1 MFKNLYDNFAH
12 WFHDGRG
19 TVYFYSDPH
28 FNDPEM
34 VQLRKNYIGDEE
46 QIKRINSKIGKYDTL
61 VVLGDVGDIE
71 WVRKIRGYKVLV
83 MGNHDAGATNYKRK
97 KLWQLVSNNEY
108 TKQEIIEKFK
118 SPGVTVNVT
127 DTGIIGYYK
136 VETDNHLFD
145 EVYEGALMIAPNIIL
160 SHEPVEFPYAKNIH
174 GHDHSNWH
182 KGGINV
188 CAEHTDYAPV
198 PLKWLVEQGMLKA
211 PDIHRETID
220 GAIERKAK
228 KVKAKSFTKPPVKPK
243 KPQPPQRGEDAA
255 MCVCGLDWDEPEDD
269 FCL

>member
-34 VQLRKNYIGDEE
+34 VHLRKNYIGDEE

-83 MGNHDAGATNYKRK
+83 MGNHDKGASNYK
-97 KLWQLVSNNEY
+97 
-108 TKQEIIEKFK
+108 
-118 SPGVTVNVT
+118 
-127 DTGIIGYYK
+127 GIF
-136 VETDNHLFD
+136 N

-160 SHEPVEFPYAKNIH
+160 SHEPIEFPFAVNIH
-174 GHDHSNWH
+174 GHDHSNWYQ
-182 KGGINV
+182 GGINM
-188 CAEHTDYAPV
+188 CAEHINYTPV
-198 PLKWLVEQGMLKA
+198 PLKYLVEKGMLKA

-220 GAIERKAK
+220 KAIERKEK
-228 KVKAKSFTKPPVKPK
+228 RK
-243 KPQPPQRGEDAA
+243 
-255 MCVCGLDWDEPEDD
+255 
-269 FCL
+269 

>member
-34 VQLRKNYIGDEE
+34 VHLRKNYIGDEE

-71 WVRKIRGYKVLV
+71 WVKKIRGYKVLV
-83 MGNHDAGATNYKRK
+83 MGNHDVGATKYKRK
-97 KLWQLVSNNEY
+97 VIKEGFNGFLY
-108 TKQEIIEKFK
+108 TKEEVYQYMLKYFPHFNISITFDGEDWIA
-118 SPGVTVNVT
+118 TA
-127 DTGIIGYYK
+127 
-136 VETDNHLFD
+136 DNGLFD

-160 SHEPVEFPYAKNIH
+160 SHEPVNFPFAVNIH
-174 GHDHSNWH
+174 GHDHSNWYS
-182 KGGINV
+182 GGINM
-188 CAEHTDYAPV
+188 CAEYIDYTPI
-198 PLKWLVEQGMLKA
+198 PLKALIEKGMLKA

-220 GAIERKAK
+220 KAIDRKAK
-228 KVKAKSFTKPPVKPK
+228 RK
-243 KPQPPQRGEDAA
+243 
-255 MCVCGLDWDEPEDD
+255 
-269 FCL
+269 

>member
-34 VQLRKNYIGDEE
+34 VHLRKNYIGDEE

-61 VVLGDVGDIE
+61 VVLGDVGDVD

-83 MGNHDAGATNYKRK
+83 MGNHDMGATKYKRRVVRHMLDGMK
-97 KLWQLVSNNEY
+97 Y
-108 TKQEIIEKFK
+108 TKEEALAEAKNAYPSFYDIHIERKI
-118 SPGVTVNVT
+118 V
-127 DTGIIGYYK
+127 
-136 VETDNHLFD
+136 VEDGDPHAYWFIVVDDRLFD

-160 SHEPVEFPYAKNIH
+160 SHEPVEFPFARNIH
-174 GHDHSNWH
+174 GHDHSNWYPS
-182 KGGINV
+182 GINM
-188 CAEHTDYAPV
+188 CAEHIDYTPV
-198 PLKWLVEQGMLKA
+198 PLKDLVEKGMLKA

-220 GAIERKAK
+220 KAIDRKAK
-228 KVKAKSFTKPPVKPK
+228 RK
-243 KPQPPQRGEDAA
+243 
-255 MCVCGLDWDEPEDD
+255 
-269 FCL
+269 

>member
-34 VQLRKNYIGDEE
+34 VHLRKNYIGDEE

-83 MGNHDAGATNYKRK
+83 MGNHDAGATNYKRIK
-97 KLWQLVSNNEY
+97 SIKYFSPNIADGSEGDVMLKQALTVGYKYKGIEINDFGQSRAKYEY
-108 TKQEIIEKFK
+108 
-118 SPGVTVNVT
+118 
-127 DTGIIGYYK
+127 
-136 VETDNHLFD
+136 DNHLFD

-160 SHEPVEFPYAKNIH
+160 SHEPVEFPYAVCFS
-174 GHDHSNWH
+174 GHDHSNWNQNPNV
-182 KGGINV
+182 INF
-188 CAEHTDYAPV
+188 CAEHINYTPV
-198 PLKWLVEQGMLKA
+198 ALKDIVDSGVLNKV
-211 PDIHRETID
+211 PNIHRATID
-220 GAIERKAK
+220 HAIERKEK
-228 KVKAKSFTKPPVKPK
+228 RK
-243 KPQPPQRGEDAA
+243 RG
-255 MCVCGLDWDEPEDD
+255 
-269 FCL
+269 

>member
-34 VQLRKNYIGDEE
+34 VYLRKNYIGDEE

-83 MGNHDAGATNYKRK
+83 MGNHDAGATNYKRIK
-97 KLWQLVSNNEY
+97 SIKYFSPNIVDGSEEDAMLKQALAVGYRYKGIEINEFGQSRAKYEYDNN
-108 TKQEIIEKFK
+108 
-118 SPGVTVNVT
+118 
-127 DTGIIGYYK
+127 
-136 VETDNHLFD
+136 LFD

-160 SHEPVEFPYAKNIH
+160 SHEPVEFPFARNIH
-174 GHDHSNWH
+174 GHTHGKWDAFNM
-182 KGGINV
+182 
-188 CAEHTDYAPV
+188 CAEFIDYTPV
-198 PLKWLVEQGMLKA
+198 PLSQIVKWGFKDI
-211 PDIHRETID
+211 PDIHREAID
-220 GAIERKAK
+220 KATERKAK
-228 KVKAKSFTKPPVKPK
+228 RK
-243 KPQPPQRGEDAA
+243 
-255 MCVCGLDWDEPEDD
+255 
-269 FCL
+269 

>member
-34 VQLRKNYIGDEE
+34 VHRKNYIGDEE
-46 QIKRINSKIGKYDTL
+46 QIKRINSQIGKYDTL

-83 MGNHDAGATNYKRK
+83 MGNHDKGATKYKRRVVQHMLDGMK
-97 KLWQLVSNNEY
+97 Y
-108 TKQEIIEKFK
+108 TKEEALAEVKNAYPPFYDIHIERKI
-118 SPGVTVNVT
+118 V
-127 DTGIIGYYK
+127 
-136 VETDNHLFD
+136 VENGDPHAYWFIVVDDHLFD

-160 SHEPVEFPYAKNIH
+160 SHEPVNFPFARNIH
-174 GHDHSNWH
+174 GHTHGKWDAFNM
-182 KGGINV
+182 
-188 CAEHTDYAPV
+188 CAEFIDYTPV
-198 PLKWLVEQGMLKA
+198 PLRRIIRWGFKDI

-220 GAIERKAK
+220 NAIERKAK
-228 KVKAKSFTKPPVKPK
+228 RK
-243 KPQPPQRGEDAA
+243 
-255 MCVCGLDWDEPEDD
+255 
-269 FCL
+269 

>member
-34 VQLRKNYIGDEE
+34 VHLRKNYIGDEE
-46 QIKRINSKIGKYDTL
+46 QVKRINSKIGKYDTL

-83 MGNHDAGATNYKRK
+83 MGNHDMGATKYKRK
-97 KLWQLVSNNEY
+97 VIKEGFNGFLYSKDEVYQYMLKYFPHFNISITFDGDDWIA
-108 TKQEIIEKFK
+108 TA
-118 SPGVTVNVT
+118 
-127 DTGIIGYYK
+127 
-136 VETDNHLFD
+136 DNGLFD

-160 SHEPVEFPYAKNIH
+160 SHEPVNFPFAVNIH
-174 GHDHSNWH
+174 GHDHSNWYP
-182 KGGINV
+182 GGINM
-188 CAEHTDYAPV
+188 CAEHIDYTPV
-198 PLKWLVEQGMLKA
+198 PLKTLVEKGMLKA

-220 GAIERKAK
+220 KAIDRKAK
-228 KVKAKSFTKPPVKPK
+228 RK
-243 KPQPPQRGEDAA
+243 
-255 MCVCGLDWDEPEDD
+255 
-269 FCL
+269 

>member
-12 WFHDGRG
+12 WFHNGRG

-34 VQLRKNYIGDEE
+34 VHLRKNYIGDEE

-83 MGNHDAGATNYKRK
+83 MGNHDVGATKYKRK
-97 KLWQLVSNNEY
+97 KYSYTYREEEY
-108 TKQEIIEKFK
+108 TKEQLFSKMKDAFPHYNISIKLEKYDFTGGNKFWRVEID
-118 SPGVTVNVT
+118 SG
-127 DTGIIGYYK
+127 
-136 VETDNHLFD
+136 LFD

-160 SHEPVEFPYAKNIH
+160 SHEPVNFPFAVNIH

-182 KGGINV
+182 PGGINM
-188 CAEHTDYAPV
+188 CAEHIDYTPV
-198 PLKWLVEQGMLKA
+198 PLKVLVEKGMLKA

-220 GAIERKAK
+220 KAIDRKAK
-228 KVKAKSFTKPPVKPK
+228 RK
-243 KPQPPQRGEDAA
+243 
-255 MCVCGLDWDEPEDD
+255 
-269 FCL
+269 

>member
-12 WFHDGRG
+12 WFHNNRG

-34 VQLRKNYIGDEE
+34 VHLRKNYIGDEE

-83 MGNHDAGATNYKRK
+83 MGNHDKGATNYKRVK
-97 KLWQLVSNNEY
+97 TQILVESEGIRGLKY
-108 TKQEIIEKFK
+108 VEK
-118 SPGVTVNVT
+118 
-127 DTGIIGYYK
+127 
-136 VETDNHLFD
+136 DNHLFD

-160 SHEPVEFPYAKNIH
+160 SHEPVEFPYAVSVH

-182 KGGINV
+182 KGGINM
-188 CAEHTDYAPV
+188 CAEHIDYTPV
-198 PLKWLVEQGMLKA
+198 PLKYLVEKGMLKA

-228 KVKAKSFTKPPVKPK
+228 RK
-243 KPQPPQRGEDAA
+243 
-255 MCVCGLDWDEPEDD
+255 
-269 FCL
+269 

>member
-34 VQLRKNYIGDEE
+34 VHLRKNYIGDEE

-83 MGNHDAGATNYKRK
+83 MGNHDKGVSNYK
-97 KLWQLVSNNEY
+97 
-108 TKQEIIEKFK
+108 
-118 SPGVTVNVT
+118 
-127 DTGIIGYYK
+127 GI
-136 VETDNHLFD
+136 FD
-145 EVYEGALMIAPNIIL
+145 EVYEGALMVAPNIIL
-160 SHEPVEFPYAKNIH
+160 SHEPVDFPFARNIH
-174 GHDHSNWH
+174 GHTHGKWDAFNM
-182 KGGINV
+182 
-188 CAEHTDYAPV
+188 CAEFIDYTPV
-198 PLKWLVEQGMLKA
+198 PLSYFVKRGFKDI

-220 GAIERKAK
+220 GAIERKAQK
-228 KVKAKSFTKPPVKPK
+228 IKAKSFTKPPVKPK
-243 KPQPPQRGEDAA
+243 KPQPPQGEEDAA

>member
-34 VQLRKNYIGDEE
+34 VHLRKNYIGDEE

-83 MGNHDAGATNYKRK
+83 MGNHDKGATKYKRQK
-97 KLWQLVSNNEY
+97 CSFTYREEEY
-108 TKQEIIEKFK
+108 TKEELFDAVRKSFPHYNISIKLEKYDF
-118 SPGVTVNVT
+118 
-127 DTGIIGYYK
+127 TGGK
-136 VETDNHLFD
+136 EFWRVECDNGLFD

-160 SHEPVEFPYAKNIH
+160 SHEPVEFPFARNIH
-174 GHDHSNWH
+174 GHTHGKWDAFNM
-182 KGGINV
+182 
-188 CAEHTDYAPV
+188 CAEFIDYTPV
-198 PLKWLVEQGMLKA
+198 PLSYFVKWGFKDI
-211 PDIHRETID
+211 PDIHREAIDKAIDRKTKKINRYANNSPVKVQTIEQLET
-220 GAIERKAK
+220 IK
-228 KVKAKSFTKPPVKPK
+228 KVLENK
-243 KPQPPQRGEDAA
+243 
-255 MCVCGLDWDEPEDD
+255 
-269 FCL
+269 